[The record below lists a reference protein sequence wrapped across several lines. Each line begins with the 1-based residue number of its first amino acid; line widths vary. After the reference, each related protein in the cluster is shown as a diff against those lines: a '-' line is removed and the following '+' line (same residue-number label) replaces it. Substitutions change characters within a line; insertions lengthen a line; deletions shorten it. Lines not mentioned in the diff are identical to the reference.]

1 MGAYLF
7 LSFMALWLVAIGAGC
22 VAARTRLRREE
33 QTSAGRAALLV
44 AMTRIPCTI
53 SAGSD
58 KNRVDA

>member
-7 LSFMALWLVAIGAGC
+7 LFFMALWLAAIGAGC
-22 VAARTRLRREE
+22 MAARMRLRREE

-53 SAGSD
+53 PVD
-58 KNRVDA
+58 PHKNHVEA